1 LLIGLIK
8 RGSYQ
13 PLPGWGKFI
22 VQVVFASALL
32 GGLLWWSAG
41 YFDWTALKSDIFKR
55 IMLLAS
61 VLTASAAIY
70 FIALLI
76 SGMKIK
82 TLLKGQG

>member
-1 LLIGLIK
+1 LIGLIK

-22 VQVVFASALL
+22 AQVVFASALL
-32 GGLLWWSAG
+32 GVLLWWSAA
-41 YFDWTALKSDIFKR
+41 YFDWTALRSDIFKR
-55 IMLLAS
+55 IMLLTG

-70 FIALLI
+70 FVALMA
-76 SGMKIK
+76 SGVKIK